1 MAGRFA
7 GFLYAGL
14 EPVQQRG
21 AESQCL
27 AGARAC
33 LADQVGAA
41 QRQGY
46 GKCLNGKWIYD
57 AGLNQCRGDFFTDTE
72 IGKRLGGGC
81 LAQGE
86 T

>member
-21 AESQCL
+21 TESQCL

-57 AGLNQCRGDFFTDTE
+57 AGLSQCRGDFFTDTE